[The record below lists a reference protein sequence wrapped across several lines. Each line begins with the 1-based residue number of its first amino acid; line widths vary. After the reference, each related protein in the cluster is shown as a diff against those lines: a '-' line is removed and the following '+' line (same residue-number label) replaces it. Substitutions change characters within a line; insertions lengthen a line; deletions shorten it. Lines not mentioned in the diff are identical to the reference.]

1 MSAPFLFDRSFEL
14 DVTPEEMWRA
24 LSQTD
29 RYPDWW
35 SWLRTF
41 ESGGLSEGTVANC
54 VIQAPLPYS
63 LRLAIGVERVVP
75 NELIDTTVRGDLEGP
90 ARLELAASPGGC
102 TARMVWTLELR
113 DTVLRSFAMVA
124 RPAMVWAHDRIVES
138 GLRQFERR
146 AIDSA
151 R

>member
-1 MSAPFLFDRSFEL
+1 
-14 DVTPEEMWRA
+14 
-24 LSQTD
+24 
-29 RYPDWW
+29 
-35 SWLRTF
+35 
-41 ESGGLSEGTVANC
+41 
-54 VIQAPLPYS
+54 
-63 LRLAIGVERVVP
+63 LRLAIGVDRVVA
-75 NELIDTTVRGDLEGP
+75 NELVDTTVRGDLEGP

-102 TARMVWTLELR
+102 TARMVWRLELR

-146 AIDSA
+146 AIDSS